1 MGVIK
6 KTIDEQKN
14 FKRVVKACK
23 ARGKDSAGASYK
35 SCEDYARTVIW
46 PDKFPAKKKKKSL
59 KEQGI
64 TYGGKKTYST
74 KK

>member
-1 MGVIK
+1 MGAIK
-6 KTIDEQKN
+6 KTAKEQKN
-14 FKRVVKACK
+14 FKRVVKACNEG
-23 ARGKDSAGASYK
+23 GKDSAGASYK

-64 TYGGKKTYST
+64 TYGGKQTYST

>member
-6 KTIDEQKN
+6 KTVKEQKA
-14 FKRVVKACK
+14 FKRVVKACNEG
-23 ARGKDSAGASYK
+23 GKESAGASYK

-46 PDKFPAKKKKKSL
+46 PKKFPAKKKKKSL

-64 TYGGKKTYST
+64 TKGGTQTYST